1 VVERAILA
9 LQAHIE
15 RNPEDTVTSLDI
27 KNGYNSLDRKAM
39 LTELFRHRS
48 LHNLWRISH
57 WCYSSPSSLLVTS
70 NGSIAATISS
80 GRGTRQGCV
89 LGGLLFCLTIH
100 PIYRQ
105 AISELPDT
113 TATAIIDD
121 FNFACRPR
129 NTSTILDRLNSLL
142 PSLGLELAPAKC
154 NILWPNDT
162 TPPPTSVSN
171 LASHY
176 GYKLHI
182 GVLPTLGSAIG
193 LSAPL
198 LQSFAA
204 RTLAKHQLILTT
216 LAHAAMPA
224 QHAFAILRLC
234 LASTPNFLLRTLPP
248 TIVSAGCRVFD
259 QALQSTA
266 LAKLQVDPASVPALA
281 RQQLTLPLRQGGF
294 GLRSSYLIAPAAYL
308 ASLASHLSHIS
319 PLADTAT
326 AVILPGLRS
335 CYSAFADRQITLP
348 PATLPPLSELVSHPQ
363 SLRPPSNTT
372 SQHTSSTTCA
382 PRSSMTILTPL
393 PASPPCKHCMRI
405 YGCPRSQPPLTS
417 PSTTSPSH

>member
-1 VVERAILA
+1 MDGIASPPLTEDPDTLTNLTFLLEDIGTGSPAGPLRDLLLTSLLVPGRKKDDGVRPIAMGEVFVKLSELYLLSLITPATLQSIFGGIQFGYSKGGVERAILA

-48 LHNLWRISH
+48 LHHLWRISH

-234 LASTPNFLLRTLPP
+234 LASTPNFLLRTLPQP
-248 TIVSAGCRVFD
+248 
-259 QALQSTA
+259 
-266 LAKLQVDPASVPALA
+266 
-281 RQQLTLPLRQGGF
+281 
-294 GLRSSYLIAPAAYL
+294 SSPPAA
-308 ASLASHLSHIS
+308 ASLTKPCS
-319 PLADTAT
+319 P
-326 AVILPGLRS
+326 PRS
-335 CYSAFADRQITLP
+335 PSSRSI
-348 PATLPPLSELVSHPQ
+348 
-363 SLRPPSNTT
+363 LRPCL
-372 SQHTSSTTCA
+372 H
-382 PRSSMTILTPL
+382 
-393 PASPPCKHCMRI
+393 
-405 YGCPRSQPPLTS
+405 
-417 PSTTSPSH
+417 